1 MLLSMLDFFWLCSFS
16 FFYLHTILPLCH
28 QSTEISDYVGRMMCY
43 TITAEVS
50 HFLFSHSQEGNICLP
65 AKPNYPTHTISNLI
79 FVSWQPVNHPTAK
92 EQKHKSRRVTSLI
105 NLATKVGIILFFIY
119 LFFAGMWLSHMW
131 VVEILACPAKFV
143 PQLFLYWSAQKLH
156 LPVWLEF
163 TV

>member
-1 MLLSMLDFFWLCSFS
+1 
-16 FFYLHTILPLCH
+16 
-28 QSTEISDYVGRMMCY
+28 MCY

-119 LFFAGMWLSHMW
+119 LFFAGMWLSHM
-131 VVEILACPAKFV
+131 
-143 PQLFLYWSAQKLH
+143 
-156 LPVWLEF
+156 
-163 TV
+163 